1 MKLRS
6 KISRLFTL
14 LFVVVFFAFF
24 VLTSSVVEN
33 VQQQTIDTFST
44 QTFAF
49 KSEEIGNWLKG
60 RLSEV
65 QLIAAYANYQG
76 GDLEQVIPYISM
88 LNETVSDRYGNAWGT
103 FAVGYND
110 GIGWVNEDISIDI
123 SQRAYFDAGLT
134 TDQEFLLSDPVR
146 SRTDDT
152 SIALLHYILRDAN
165 GNRYGFLNA
174 ALSLNKLEELV
185 KQIDFYNGTS
195 WIMRADG
202 ILYTACQE
210 NSAGLTLLANK
221 IQSSNDTG
229 RIQLND
235 GRDTIFYT
243 HIPYTPDWY
252 LCTAVDTK
260 VLYGPVERLRW
271 QLLILFALALLL
283 VRLCAKYLAASI
295 TRPIEIL
302 TQSMKRAKNGDLDQH
317 VEISSQ
323 DEIGMLGQ
331 CYENMLGKLK
341 ALMAQQVQNEKE
353 KRQAEIRILQAQIN
367 PHFLYNTLDTLQW
380 KAYENGQDD
389 MVSMIQSLS
398 TFFRISLSKGSEF
411 IPLAKEIEHVQSYLA
426 IQKIRFADVL
436 QYQFTVD
443 ADTTIPVPK
452 VILQPLVEN
461 AIQHG
466 IKPKLVPGCIQIAIR
481 QTEDRITIS
490 IADDGVGIPPD
501 RLAQIQQEMATLTP
515 QSCYGLIN
523 VCNRVKLEYGSQ
535 ADIQLTSQQGIGTT
549 VTLTLPIKKGTP
561 HASTDDL

>member
-14 LFVVVFFAFF
+14 LFVVIFFIFF
-24 VLTSSVVEN
+24 LLTSSVVKK

-44 QTFAF
+44 QTFTF
-49 KSEEIGNWLKG
+49 KSEEIGNWLNG

-76 GDLEQVIPYISM
+76 GDLKQVLPYISM
-88 LNETVSDRYGNAWGT
+88 LNQTVGDRYGNAWGT
-103 FAVGYND
+103 FAVGYSD
-110 GIGWVNEDISIDI
+110 GIGWVSEDLSIDI
-123 SQRAYFDAGLT
+123 SQRDYFRTGLT

-152 SIALLHYILRDAN
+152 SIALLHYILRDN
-165 GNRYGFLNA
+165 HGNSYGFLNA

-202 ILYTACQE
+202 VLYTACQE
-210 NSAGLTLLANK
+210 NSAGLSLLAQN
-221 IQSSNDTG
+221 IQSNGDTG
-229 RIQLND
+229 RIQLNN
-235 GRDTIFYT
+235 GLDTIFYT

-252 LCTAVDTK
+252 LCTAVETK
-260 VLYGPVERLRW
+260 VLYGPVEKLRL
-271 QLLILFALALLL
+271 QLLLLFALALLL

-295 TRPIEIL
+295 TRPIELL
-302 TQSMKRAKNGDLDQH
+302 TQSMKRAKKGDLDHH

-323 DEIGMLGQ
+323 DEIGMLAQ
-331 CYENMLGKLK
+331 CYQNMIDKLK
-341 ALMAQQVQNEKE
+341 TLMAQQVQNEKE

-411 IPLAKEIEHVQSYLA
+411 IPLSKEIEHVQSYLA
-426 IQKIRFADVL
+426 IQQVRFADVL
-436 QYQFTVD
+436 QYHFIVD

-466 IKPKLVPGCIQIAIR
+466 IKPKLVPGSIQIEIHQQKDHIA
-481 QTEDRITIS
+481 IS
-490 IADDGVGIPPD
+490 ISDDGVGIQPD

-535 ADIQLTSQQGIGTT
+535 ADIQLTSQQGVGTT
-549 VTLTLPIKKGTP
+549 VTITLPIQKGIHP
-561 HASTDDL
+561 CID